1 MKLTVL
7 ALAALTLIALPT
19 LAQADGFFTITG
31 TVAKV
36 SCTELPSLTK
46 PAPKQ
51 CAMAILPDP
60 GFSRSVEILCLD
72 PGVADACSSFQTGD
86 PVIAYGHMVR
96 TSKIVD
102 KIGWWTQTA
111 F

>member
-1 MKLTVL
+1 MKKTVL
-7 ALAALTLIALPT
+7 ALAALALVALPM
-19 LAQADGFFTITG
+19 LAQADGFFSITG

-36 SCTELPSLTK
+36 SCTELPSLTP

-51 CAMAILPDP
+51 CALAIQPDP
-60 GFSRSVEILCLD
+60 GLTKNIEILCLD
-72 PGVADACSSFQTGD
+72 PDIADACSSFQPGD
-86 PVIAYGHMVR
+86 PVIAYGHLEKS
-96 TSKIVD
+96 SKVVD